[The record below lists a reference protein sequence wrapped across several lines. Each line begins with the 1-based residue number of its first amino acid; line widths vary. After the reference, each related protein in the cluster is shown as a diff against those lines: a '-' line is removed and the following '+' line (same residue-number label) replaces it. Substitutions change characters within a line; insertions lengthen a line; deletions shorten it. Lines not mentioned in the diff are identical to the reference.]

1 MDSYIRIFDELQK
14 GDDDN
19 PTIGII
25 LCSQKNEAIARY
37 SVLNDKKQL
46 FASKYQLT
54 LPTAEELE
62 TYIECQRRKYEERED
77 IL

>member
-1 MDSYIRIFDELQK
+1 MKYIIASGFVRE
-14 GDDDN
+14 
-19 PTIGII
+19 
-25 LCSQKNEAIARY
+25 KNEAIAKY
-37 SVLNDKKQL
+37 SVLNDGKQL

-62 TYIECQRRKYEERED
+62 RYIENERRKYEERED

>member
-62 TYIECQRRKYEERED
+62 TYIERQRRKYEERED